1 MNVQNT
7 STKQIPLGLRTD
19 NLQSYTVFIAERS
32 GSDIILAKQ
41 YLNAFEFK
49 IIGQTTDYESVVSSI
64 ISTSQLVDFVF
75 LGYYVSGK
83 VTLPLIQAI
92 RSHSPDTKI
101 VFLVDELYREEATK
115 KLTQLSLN
123 SIINKPVTRTQMV
136 EVLARLLN
144 RKELLPKFIDTNAPK
159 KGGTLNF
166 NELSIPPLPEVTN
179 KIIMFELD
187 PVGGSD
193 KLEQIILPDKGISA
207 DILRV
212 ANSAFFGRSGKVQN
226 LKEAITLLGLK
237 SIKNIAMLQA
247 KRAINKDLI
256 KEPIFK
262 KVLFEKQILAS
273 LVAFDMCHPLG
284 LKNLKEQIFTP
295 SNFLNSGMLILAL
308 NRVNDYRILLA
319 EHLKTGKEIKVLEQE
334 KFGISS
340 KDVGLYVFKA
350 WNMPAKILE
359 VMKNS
364 AFDKEQMLVVND
376 LDRIIRLGDIAARML
391 LGFPISDEDLEI
403 SKLILEH
410 YKADSNLLENFGGD
424 YFETIKSHPYFD
436 LLNS

>member
-1 MNVQNT
+1 MIVQNT
-7 STKQIPLGLRTD
+7 STGQIPLGLRTD
-19 NLQSYTVFIAERS
+19 NMQSYTVFIAERS

-49 IIGQTTDYESVVSSI
+49 IIGQTTDYESVVSTI
-64 ISTSQLVDFVF
+64 TATSQLIDFVF

-83 VTLPLIQAI
+83 VTLPLVQEI
-92 RSHSPDTKI
+92 RKHSPETRI
-101 VFLVDELYREEATK
+101 VFLVDELYKEEATR
-115 KLTQLSLN
+115 KLTEISVK

-144 RKELLPKFIDTNAPK
+144 RKELLPKFVDTNAPK
-159 KGGTLNF
+159 KTATFNF

-179 KIIMFELD
+179 KIIMFDLD
-187 PVGGSD
+187 PVGGSE
-193 KLEQIILPDKGISA
+193 KLEQIILPDKGLSA

-212 ANSAFFGRSGKVQN
+212 ANSAFYGRSGKVQN

-237 SIKNIAMLQA
+237 SIKNIAMLQT
-247 KRAINKDLI
+247 KKAINKDLS

-262 KVLFEKQILAS
+262 KILFEKQILAS
-273 LVAFDMCHPLG
+273 LVAFDLCFPLG

-308 NRVNDYRILLA
+308 NRVSDYRVLLA
-319 EHLKTGKEIKVLEQE
+319 EHLKTGKEIRHLEQE

-364 AFDKEQMLVVND
+364 SFDKEQMLIVND
-376 LDRIIRLGDIAARML
+376 LDRIIRLGDIVSRLL
-391 LGFPISDEDLEI
+391 LGFPVSDEDLEI
-403 SKLILEH
+403 SKMILEH
-410 YKADSNLLENFGGD
+410 YKADPSLLENFGEE
-424 YFETIKSHPYFD
+424 YYETIKSHPYFD
-436 LLNS
+436 LLN